1 VDQERGGTQHI
12 TERSEPM
19 FKVTTYNTC
28 AMCGHYGVGR
38 TMMAAYR
45 QMLKKA
51 SKQFITYRNYGGKES
66 SDLDGYAQVEEQ
78 FIAARK
84 LMARSKTTR
93 ASATDGWRVLTV
105 EIERL

>member
-1 VDQERGGTQHI
+1 LYGTQRSRFITVDQERGGTQHI

-66 SDLDGYAQVEEQ
+66 SDLDGYAQVEE
-78 FIAARK
+78 
-84 LMARSKTTR
+84 TTR